1 MNLERARIE
10 RCGPMEKHS
19 AYLSLLQ
26 DLLPLFA
33 LAFSIF
39 FVKGLTGLRTSF
51 MGKTFMAKFA
61 SVIISSALGGSF
73 AVGCALLLP
82 LFDRQSDPATMLG
95 VVVFVSIAGVK
106 IVDGILY
113 KKLGVHFI
121 DASEIG
127 SANSIWVG
135 MSAEERETCIKQWQA
150 RHGEDKNGEE

>member
-1 MNLERARIE
+1 MSTGQAGVGRNKA
-10 RCGPMEKHS
+10 MEKHKV
-19 AYLSLLQ
+19 YISLLQ

-39 FVKGLTGLRTSF
+39 FVKGLSGLRSSF
-51 MGKTFMAKFA
+51 MGKTLIARFFGI
-61 SVIISSALGGSF
+61 IISSALGGAF

-82 LFDRQSDPATMLG
+82 LFDKQSDPSIMLG

-121 DASEIG
+121 DVSNSD
-127 SANSIWVG
+127 SADFAWMNMNQKERRECMDSWRKTI
-135 MSAEERETCIKQWQA
+135 EENDNE
-150 RHGEDKNGEE
+150 